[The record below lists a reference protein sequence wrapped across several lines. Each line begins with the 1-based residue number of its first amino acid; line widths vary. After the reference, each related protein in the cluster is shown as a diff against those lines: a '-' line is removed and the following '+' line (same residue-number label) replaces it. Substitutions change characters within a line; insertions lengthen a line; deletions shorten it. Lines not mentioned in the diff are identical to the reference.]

1 MINPSIEASY
11 KDNIARVGKLVRFIR
26 ITGQAPR
33 TAKFSA
39 EVMAVVTDY
48 VPEHSVLDVKRE
60 GSITQGQRHLIVVDS
75 DLSAKG
81 FRTPIQKNDKVVVG
95 RENGSAWIID
105 GEPEFNVTRTDPNK
119 RHIAGATE
127 VWVEGA

>member
-1 MINPSIEASY
+1 MIDPTIEASY

-39 EVMAVVTDY
+39 DVMAVVTDY
-48 VPEHSVLDVKRE
+48 VPEHTVLDVKRE
-60 GSITQGQRHLIVVDS
+60 GSITQGQRHLIVVNG
-75 DLSAKG
+75 DLTAKG
-81 FRTPIQKNDKVVVG
+81 FVLPIQKNDKVIVG
-95 RENGSAWIID
+95 RENVDDWIVD

-127 VWVEGA
+127 VWIEGS